1 MASEWDGT
9 TWEGSLARSDPTI
22 SLGQYANFLNPEF
35 TSLNFG
41 GMTYPMFGLN
51 QSMSGSKEYMES
63 TFIGLI
69 DRAYKANG
77 VVFACM
83 MVRQALFMQAT
94 FQWRQWHNGH
104 PGDLFS
110 TADLQILRRPWLG
123 GTTSDLLTR
132 IIQHVDLGGNAFVAR
147 RAGNRLVAMRPDW
160 CTLVVGSQDDPTTE
174 LGDLDAEILGLM
186 YTPGGPQSNRKPVAL
201 LRDEFAHI
209 APIPDP
215 QAMFRGMSWL
225 MPVMREMMADS
236 AATSHKLR
244 FFENAATPNMVVTLD
259 GHPRLEAFEDWV
271 ATFEK
276 KHAGLGNAYRTMY
289 LASGAQAQVVGANL
303 QQMDFSKTQGAGET
317 RIAAAAGVPP
327 TIVGFS
333 EGLQGSSLNA
343 GNFEMAMRRF
353 VDVTI
358 TPLWQNTA
366 GSLEV
371 IVPPPNAGAELWF
384 DTRGI
389 PALRTDNKDAA
400 NISFVK
406 AQTIRHFID
415 GGFTAASVIKA
426 VEADDNTLLVHTGL
440 FSVQLQAPGST
451 KMPAG
456 EVPGEVPVDGGTKP
470 LVIPQDDPSTKP
482 LTDSAT
488 KTPAMPVAAKAGRAL
503 ERLLTE
509 RTDDGR

>member
-1 MASEWDGT
+1 MGFVDRVR
-9 TWEGSLARSDPTI
+9 SLVRSDPTI
-22 SLGQYANFLNPEF
+22 SLGQYANYLNPDF

-51 QSMSGSKEYMES
+51 QSMSGSKEEMES
-63 TFIGLI
+63 TFIGLV

-77 VVFACM
+77 VIFACM

-110 TADLQILRRPWLG
+110 TADLQILRRPWVG
-123 GTTSDLLTR
+123 GTTGDLLTR
-132 IIQHVDLGGNAFVAR
+132 IIQHVDLGGNAFVTR
-147 RAGNRLVAMRPDW
+147 RAANRLVAMRPDW
-160 CTLVVGSQDDPTTE
+160 CTLIVGSQEDPDVQ
-174 LGDLDAEILGLM
+174 LGDIDAEILGLV
-186 YTPGGPQSNRKPVAL
+186 YHPGGPQSNRRPVPL
-201 LRDEFAHI
+201 LREDFAHI
-209 APIPDP
+209 APTPDP

-225 MPVMREMMADS
+225 MPIMRELMADS

-244 FFENAATPNMVVTLD
+244 FFENAATPNMVVTVDATL
-259 GHPRLEAFEDWV
+259 RKEAFEEWV
-271 ATFEK
+271 ALFSK
-276 KHAGLGNAYRTMY
+276 RHDGLMNAYKTMY
-289 LASGAQAQVVGANL
+289 LGAGAQAHVVGNSL
-303 QQMDFSKTQGAGET
+303 QQMDFSKTQGAGES

-343 GNFEMAMRRF
+343 GNFGMAMRRF

-371 IVPPPNAGAELWF
+371 IVPPPNSAAELWF

-389 PALRTDNKDAA
+389 PALRVDNKDAA
-400 NISFVK
+400 DIQFVK
-406 AQTIRHFID
+406 AQSIRHLID
-415 GGFTAASVIKA
+415 GGYKADSVVKA
-426 VEADDNTLLVHTGL
+426 IEAEDMTLLEHTGL

-451 KMPAG
+451 KMPVG
-456 EVPGEVPVDGGTKP
+456 EVPGETPVGPTGTKP
-470 LVIPQDDPSTKP
+470 ETIPPTDPSTKP
-482 LTDSAT
+482 LTDGAT
-488 KTPAMPVAAKAGRAL
+488 KTPVVPVAAKAGRAL
-503 ERLLTE
+503 ERLITE